1 MPSLLTPDDLDAEA
15 ARLVESAAWRDI
27 VAGWAT
33 APAPRDTEL
42 PLVQAVP
49 GLLLTKTTDELVA
62 EALASIPAD
71 VPVERRLPGRLGA
84 ILPDRLHAW
93 RRIGQPDCK
102 PSVQLAV
109 AAQVLREWGWQ
120 RRPYRLRDAR
130 GARCVCGAILAAE
143 RLGYGSRATTEISAG
158 LVLAHLRR
166 YEAWA
171 GLIGPWNRQPGRT
184 AEQAV
189 ALLTAVS
196 SRSSQAGH

>member
-71 VPVERRLPGRLGA
+71 VPVERPLPGRLGA

-102 PSVQLAV
+102 PSIQLTV
-109 AAQVLREWGWQ
+109 ARRVLEEWGWQ
-120 RRPYRLRDAR
+120 NTPYRLRDAR

-143 RLGYGSRATTEISAG
+143 RLGYGSRDTTETSAG
-158 LVLAHLRR
+158 LVLTHLRR
-166 YEAWA
+166 QGWS
-171 GLIGPWNRQPGRT
+171 GLIGPWNRAHGRT
-184 AEQAV
+184 AGQAV
-189 ALLTAVS
+189 GMMTAVANS
-196 SRSSQAGH
+196 AAKAGM

>member
-1 MPSLLTPDDLDAEA
+1 MPSPLTPAGLDAEA

-27 VAGWAT
+27 VAGWAAAT
-33 APAPRDTEL
+33 PPPRDAQL

-71 VPVERRLPGRLGA
+71 VPVERPLPGRLGA
-84 ILPDRLHAW
+84 ILPDRMHAW

-102 PSVQLAV
+102 PSVQLG
-109 AAQVLREWGWQ
+109 AAARVLREWGWQ
-120 RRPYRLRDAR
+120 RQPYRLRDAR

-143 RLGYGSRATTEISAG
+143 RLGYGSRATTETSGG
-158 LVLAHLRR
+158 LVLTYLRQQG
-166 YEAWA
+166 WA
-171 GLIGPWNRQPGRT
+171 GLIGPWNRAPGRT

-189 ALLTAVS
+189 TLLTTVS
-196 SRSSQAGH
+196 SRSAQAGR